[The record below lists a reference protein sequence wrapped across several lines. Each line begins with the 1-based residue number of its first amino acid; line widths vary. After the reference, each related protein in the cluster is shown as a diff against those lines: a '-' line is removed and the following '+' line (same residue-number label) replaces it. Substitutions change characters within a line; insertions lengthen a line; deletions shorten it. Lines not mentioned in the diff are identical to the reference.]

1 MNLLLLR
8 VLLLQVLNVSGS
20 SQDRGKSQLLLAA
33 GVAFALY
40 NFLGALPP
48 FFLSYIGPRVDIY
61 TT

>member
-20 SQDRGKSQLLLAA
+20 SPDRGKSQLLLAA

-48 FFLSYIGPRVDIY
+48 FFYRTLARA
-61 TT
+61 